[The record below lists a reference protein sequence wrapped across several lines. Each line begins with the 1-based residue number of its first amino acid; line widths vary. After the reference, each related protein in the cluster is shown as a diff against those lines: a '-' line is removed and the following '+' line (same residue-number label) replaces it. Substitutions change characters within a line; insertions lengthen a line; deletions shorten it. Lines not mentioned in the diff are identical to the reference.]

1 MEEFDFDINNDIGTS
16 VLQLKNQLEN
26 KKNNFNYDVDTDIQ
40 SFNYDNNREE
50 LINKMTSTI
59 DNNIIDAKTPRKK
72 QNINKFVRNLENNL
86 DNYNERIP
94 DKLTK
99 QKINSYVLE
108 PMTNINNEQKKSCLI
123 DKIEIIICILL
134 FMLLNNKLIIGII
147 YNIPLLQKINS
158 PYPNLLIRT
167 IIFGV
172 ILYLIK
178 KFNI

>member
-1 MEEFDFDINNDIGTS
+1 
-16 VLQLKNQLEN
+16 
-26 KKNNFNYDVDTDIQ
+26 
-40 SFNYDNNREE
+40 
-50 LINKMTSTI
+50 
-59 DNNIIDAKTPRKK
+59 
-72 QNINKFVRNLENNL
+72 
-86 DNYNERIP
+86 
-94 DKLTK
+94 
-99 QKINSYVLE
+99 
-108 PMTNINNEQKKSCLI
+108 MTNINNEQKKSCLI